1 MAILTAA
8 DQDTLRERFAQE
20 LKGDVKILHFT
31 KAPSILLIPGQ
42 QPDSPYLQQTEQ
54 LLRELSSLSER
65 ITLEV
70 HDVRREPEEAERWGV
85 ERVPAT
91 ILVGPAEGRLR
102 FFGIPA
108 GYEFA
113 AFVDHLIDAAKGRPR
128 LSEESLKLIE
138 GLEGDAHIQV
148 FVTPT

>member
-1 MAILTAA
+1 MAIISAV
-8 DQDTLRERFAQE
+8 DQETLRERFARE
-20 LKGDVKILHFT
+20 MEGDVTILHFT
-31 KAPSILLIPGQ
+31 KAPSRLLIPGH

-54 LLRELSSLSER
+54 LLREVADLSEH
-65 ITLEV
+65 ITLEI
-70 HDVRREPEEAERWGV
+70 HDVRQEPEAAERWAI

-91 ILVGPAEGRLR
+91 ILVGPPEGRLR

-113 AFVDHLIDAAKGRPR
+113 AFVDDLIAAANGQSR
-128 LSEESLKLIE
+128 LSEASRESLE
-138 GLEGDAHIQV
+138 GLRGDAHIQV

>member
-1 MAILTAA
+1 MAIISTA
-8 DQDTLRERFAQE
+8 DQETLRDRFDREIQ
-20 LKGDVKILHFT
+20 GDVTILHFT
-31 KAPSILLIPGQ
+31 KAPSRLLIPGR

-54 LLRELSSLSER
+54 LLRELAALSEH

-70 HDVRREPEEAERWGV
+70 YDVREEPEVAERWGI

-91 ILVGPAEGRLR
+91 IVVGPPEGRLR

-113 AFVDHLIDAAKGRPR
+113 AFVDDLIDAANGQSR
-128 LSEESLKLIE
+128 LSEASQETLR
-138 GLEGDAHIQV
+138 GLEGDAHVQV